1 MLSRVLP
8 VSTLNEYIQQ
18 VIAADDI
25 LADVWIEGEVT
36 SISWA
41 RSGHAYFKLS
51 DDGAIIDGAMWRSH
65 VARQM
70 FRPSVGDHIIV
81 HGHID
86 YYSPQGRLQVI
97 ADVFEHQGQGIL
109 ALEME
114 RLRQK
119 LEAEGLFDPARKRPL
134 PRFPQRIGVV
144 TSDTGAVWHDIQT
157 VARRRYP
164 LVELVLVPASVQGPR
179 APAEIVA
186 AIEFLCTVER
196 IDVMI
201 VGRGGGSPEDLA
213 SFNHEAVARAIFA
226 STVPVVSAVGH
237 ETDVSI
243 ADFVADVRA
252 ATPSA
257 AAEIVLPDIVELLD
271 EIADVRDALV
281 ELMEQHLAGQY
292 IALDQVQRRLWL
304 QSPSQRL
311 QRTRQTLTALSGRL
325 NIAMRADLQRRGN
338 RLAATSRLLD
348 SLHPA
353 HVLGRGFALVEHPS
367 TSRPVRRAI
376 DLPDNGEVTVCFED
390 GRAAG
395 TLRPLVAATKSDERN
410 PESR

>member
-8 VSTLNEYIQQ
+8 VSILNDYIQQ
-18 VIAADDI
+18 VLAADDI
-25 LADVWIEGEVT
+25 LADLWIEGEVT

-41 RSGHAYFKLS
+41 KSGHVYFKLS
-51 DDGAIIDGAMWRSH
+51 DGDAIIDAAMWRPN
-65 VARQM
+65 VLRQM
-70 FRPSVGDHIIV
+70 VRPSVGDSIIV

-86 YYSPQGRLQVI
+86 YYSKQGRLQLI

-114 RLRQK
+114 RLRQQ
-119 LEAEGLFDPARKRPL
+119 LEAEGLFDEARKRPL
-134 PRFPQRIGVV
+134 PRFPRRIGVV

-179 APAEIVA
+179 APGEIAA
-186 AIEFLCTVER
+186 AIQYLCTVEQ

-213 SFNHEAVARAIFA
+213 PFNHEVVARAIFA
-226 STVPVVSAVGH
+226 SSVPIVSAVGH

-257 AAEIVLPDIVELLD
+257 AAEIVLPDIVDLLD
-271 EIADVRDALV
+271 ELTDARDTLI
-281 ELMEQHLAGQY
+281 ELMEQHLAAQQV
-292 IALDQVQRRLWL
+292 ALDQVQHRLSL
-304 QSPSQRL
+304 QSPESMLLRARQELTGLAARL
-311 QRTRQTLTALSGRL
+311 DLASKAALE
-325 NIAMRADLQRRGN
+325 RRGN
-338 RLAATSRLLD
+338 RLSATSRLLG

-353 HVLGRGFALVEHPS
+353 RVLARGFAVVQDPA
-367 TSRPVRRAI
+367 TGRPVRSAT
-376 DLPDNGEVTVCFED
+376 DLPEIDVEVHFED
-390 GRAAG
+390 GRASG
-395 TLRPLVAATKSDERN
+395 TLRPLIGASGTDTRSST
-410 PESR
+410 ES

>member
-8 VSTLNEYIQQ
+8 VSTLNDYIQQ
-18 VIAADDI
+18 VLAADDI

-36 SISWA
+36 SITWA
-41 RSGHAYFKLS
+41 KSGHVYFKLG
-51 DDGAIIDGAMWRSH
+51 DGEALIDAAMWRSH
-65 VARQM
+65 AQRQM
-70 FRPSVGDHIIV
+70 VRPRVGDSIIV

-86 YYSPQGRLQVI
+86 YYSKQGRLQLI

-119 LEAEGLFDPARKRPL
+119 LEAEGLFDEARKRPL
-134 PRFPQRIGVV
+134 PRFPRRIGVV

-164 LVELVLVPASVQGPR
+164 LAELVLVPASVQGPR
-179 APAEIVA
+179 APVEIVA
-186 AIEFLCTVER
+186 AIEFLCKIEH

-213 SFNHEAVARAIFA
+213 PFNHESVARAIFA
-226 STVPVVSAVGH
+226 SSVPIVSAVGH

-257 AAEIVLPDIVELLD
+257 AAEIVLPDIAELRQEL
-271 EIADVRDALV
+271 ADTRDALID
-281 ELMEQHLAGQY
+281 EIEQHLADWQV
-292 IALDQVQRRLWL
+292 ALDQVQHRLSL
-304 QSPSQRL
+304 QSPAAKVLRARESLGGLSARL
-311 QRTRQTLTALSGRL
+311 AIATRSNLE
-325 NIAMRADLQRRGN
+325 RRIN
-338 RLAATSRLLD
+338 RLSATSRLLD

-353 HVLGRGFALVEHPS
+353 HVLARGFAIVENPE
-367 TSRPVRRAI
+367 TGRPVRRAV
-376 DLPDNGEVTVCFED
+376 DLPDRDVEVHFED

-395 TLRPLVAATKSDERN
+395 RLRPLAGAVRAAERN
-410 PESR
+410 SNES

>member
-1 MLSRVLP
+1 MLSHVLP

-18 VIAADDI
+18 VLAADDI

-36 SISWA
+36 SITWA
-41 RSGHAYFKLS
+41 KSGHAYFKLS
-51 DDGAIIDGAMWRSH
+51 DGDALIDGAMWRSH
-65 VARQM
+65 VGRQM
-70 FRPSVGDHIIV
+70 IRPRVGDSIIV

-86 YYSPQGRLQVI
+86 YYSPQGRLQLI

-119 LEAEGLFDPARKRPL
+119 LEAEGLFDEARKRPL
-134 PRFPQRIGVV
+134 PRFPRRVGVV
-144 TSDTGAVWHDIQT
+144 TSDSGAVWHDIQT

-179 APAEIVA
+179 APREIVA
-186 AIEFLCTVER
+186 AIEFLCSVEQ

-213 SFNHEAVARAIFA
+213 PFNHEAVARAIFA
-226 STVPVVSAVGH
+226 STVPIVSAVGH

-257 AAEIVLPDIVELLD
+257 AAEIVLPDIVELRD
-271 EIADVRDALV
+271 ELVDARDTLI
-281 ELMEQHLAGQY
+281 ELLEQQIAGQQVV
-292 IALDQVQRRLWL
+292 LDQVQHRLWL
-304 QSPSQRL
+304 QSPAARL
-311 QRTRQTLTALSGRL
+311 RRTEQALAALSARL
-325 NIAMRADLQRRGN
+325 DLATRTDLQRRAN
-338 RLAATSRLLD
+338 RLSATSRLLD

-353 HVLGRGFALVEHPS
+353 RVLARGFAMVEDP
-367 TSRPVRRAI
+367 TTGRPVRRAV
-376 DLPDNGEVTVCFED
+376 DLPESDVNVYFED

-395 TLRPLVAATKSDERN
+395 TLRPLVAAGTAVERKST
-410 PESR
+410 PQ

>member
-18 VIAADDI
+18 VLAADDI

-36 SISWA
+36 SITWA
-41 RSGHAYFKLS
+41 KSGHAYFKLG
-51 DDGAIIDGAMWRSH
+51 DGDALIDGAMWRSH
-65 VARQM
+65 VGRQM
-70 FRPSVGDHIIV
+70 VRPRVGDSIIV

-86 YYSPQGRLQVI
+86 YYSPQGRLQLI

-119 LEAEGLFDPARKRPL
+119 LEAEGLFDEARKRPL
-134 PRFPQRIGVV
+134 PRFPRRVGVV
-144 TSDTGAVWHDIQT
+144 SSDSGAVWHDIQT

-179 APAEIVA
+179 APREIVA
-186 AIEFLCTVER
+186 AIEFLCSVEQ

-213 SFNHEAVARAIFA
+213 PFNHEAVARAIFA
-226 STVPVVSAVGH
+226 STVPIVSAVGH

-243 ADFVADVRA
+243 ADFVADIRA

-257 AAEIVLPDIVELLD
+257 AAEIVLPDIVELRD
-271 EIADVRDALV
+271 ELVDARDTLIELV
-281 ELMEQHLAGQY
+281 EQHVAGQQV
-292 IALDQVQRRLWL
+292 ALDQIQHRLWL
-304 QSPSQRL
+304 RSPAARLHRTSQALAGLSARL
-311 QRTRQTLTALSGRL
+311 DLAARTG
-325 NIAMRADLQRRGN
+325 LQRRAS
-338 RLAATSRLLD
+338 RLGATSRLLE

-353 HVLGRGFALVEHPS
+353 RVLGRGFAMVEDP
-367 TSRPVRRAI
+367 TTGRPVRRAS
-376 DLPDNGEVTVCFED
+376 DLPERDVDVHFED
-390 GRAAG
+390 GRASG
-395 TLRPLVAATKSDERN
+395 TLRALVPAGTAEERKSTPR
-410 PESR
+410 